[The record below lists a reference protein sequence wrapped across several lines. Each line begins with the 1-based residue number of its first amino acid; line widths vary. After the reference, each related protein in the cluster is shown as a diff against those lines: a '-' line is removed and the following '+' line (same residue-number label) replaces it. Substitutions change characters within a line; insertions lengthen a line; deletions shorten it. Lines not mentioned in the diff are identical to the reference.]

1 MAYLDLNEEIYR
13 IIRQLASG
21 GTISDAL
28 LAKVCAR
35 FGLPQD
41 SLHDLHRN
49 LACPASLQMAQRATH
64 MCNAVRAL
72 HNDTFLK
79 SEASGISV
87 EQS

>member
-41 SLHDLHRN
+41 SLHDLHRL
-49 LACPASLQMAQRATH
+49 LACLRRFKWRSEQLTCAT
-64 MCNAVRAL
+64 
-72 HNDTFLK
+72 
-79 SEASGISV
+79 
-87 EQS
+87 Q